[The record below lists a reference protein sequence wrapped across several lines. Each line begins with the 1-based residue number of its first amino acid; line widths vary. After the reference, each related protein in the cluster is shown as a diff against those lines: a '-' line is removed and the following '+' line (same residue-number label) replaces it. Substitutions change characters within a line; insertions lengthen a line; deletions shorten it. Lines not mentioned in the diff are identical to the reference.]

1 MVKQPKSHGLKRISL
16 SEKPTSLITNNEVI
30 KGSWN
35 VQIIT
40 LFPEAFPGV
49 LMFKSDR
56 KALQHRIW
64 TLSTINLRDFG
75 IGKHKKVDDIPG
87 GGPGLVIRADV
98 LGPAIEK

>member
-49 LMFKSDR
+49 LG
-56 KALQHRIW
+56 
-64 TLSTINLRDFG
+64 LSLT
-75 IGKHKKVDDIPG
+75 
-87 GGPGLVIRADV
+87 
-98 LGPAIEK
+98 